1 MKQRG
6 HIERHIIVH
15 TKDKP
20 YSCPYCMK
28 RFTQKY
34 DVQRHVMIH
43 TGEKPFACNYCNQS
57 FTRKS
62 TLDMHIINHNKNQ
75 CLIEILRNKSINYKK

>member
-1 MKQRG
+1 MCNFKLQNEPIRLGSLKFACPFCNKIMKTNADML
-6 HIERHIIVH
+6 RHIR
-15 TKDKP
+15 T
-20 YSCPYCMK
+20 
-28 RFTQKY
+28 
-34 DVQRHVMIH
+34 H
-43 TGEKPFACNYCNQS
+43 TGEKPFVCNYCNQS